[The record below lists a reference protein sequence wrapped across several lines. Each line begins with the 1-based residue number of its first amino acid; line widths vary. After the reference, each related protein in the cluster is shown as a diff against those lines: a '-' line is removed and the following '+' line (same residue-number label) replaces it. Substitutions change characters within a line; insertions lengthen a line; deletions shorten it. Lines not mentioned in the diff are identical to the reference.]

1 MIKKK
6 VLRDAKGVAIIKQ
19 KPYKLDENLIKNKNG
34 LKLRSKFL
42 TKDGREKVNV
52 LKYFVMN
59 QINKCDI
66 IYFKPALEERYKIV
80 KKYPKPKPE
89 DSDSDSDL
97 YDSDPDAKII
107 ESIDWGEPEG
117 GGGVR
122 DRYKEM
128 DYDTYEKFSDSFRRP
143 YKNKKYIYPT
153 YSQEDQTELDRLT
166 EQSNTDVE
174 EYKNINNRFISA
186 ITQADQS
193 KFGEIT
199 VINDAIGENSF
210 LYKDLTNMPFFCV
223 NKNFDREDK
232 NDWTDIIGASISNC
246 KKNVMFIYSHTYDPE
261 NPDDPDE
268 SSVMLHSVVLFR
280 ITFKKNLKDGFY
292 SSTDSKWVLY
302 IDLLCTNQKGRG
314 RLDNPGSSRLLNLL
328 FESAPLINIQE
339 VVLTSHPGAIK
350 VYRKLGFRTSKE
362 MEFNMPEH
370 HQQNLVLVLPK
381 KIRERDDDVESSK
394 KSKSTMGGKK
404 SRGGNRSRK
413 CQRERSKERSKETRR
428 FSLKGKV

>member
-1 MIKKK
+1 MIKKTI
-6 VLRDAKGVAIIKQ
+6 LRDEKGIAILKQ
-19 KPYKLDENLIKNKNG
+19 KPYNLDENLIKNKNG
-34 LKLRSKFL
+34 LKLQSKFL

-59 QINKCDI
+59 QIDKCDI
-66 IYFKPALEERYKIV
+66 IYFKSALEERHKIM

-89 DSDSDSDL
+89 DSDSDSD
-97 YDSDPDAKII
+97 YSDTDSKII

-122 DRYKEM
+122 DRYKEL
-128 DYDTYEKFSDSFRRP
+128 DYDAYEKFSDSFRRP

-153 YSQEDQTELDRLT
+153 YSQEDQTELDRLET
-166 EQSNTDVE
+166 QSNADVE
-174 EYKNINNRFISA
+174 EYRNINNRFISA

-223 NKNFDREDK
+223 NKNFDKEDR
-232 NDWTDIIGASISNC
+232 NDWTDIIGASMNNC

-268 SSVMLHSVVLFR
+268 SSVILHSVVLFR
-280 ITFKKNLKDGFY
+280 ITFKKNLKEGFY

-302 IDLLCTNQKGRG
+302 IDLLCTNQGEKRRG

-339 VVLTSHPGAIK
+339 VVLTSHPGATK
-350 VYRKLGFRTSKE
+350 VYRKLGFRTSNEIKFNKE
-362 MEFNMPEH
+362 EP
-370 HQQNLVLVLPK
+370 QGQNFVLVLPK
-381 KIRERDDDVESSK
+381 KTRERDDDDVDSSK

-404 SRGGNRSRK
+404 SRGRNRSRGGNRSRK
-413 CQRERSKERSKETRR
+413 TRAQTMGNQR
-428 FSLKGKV
+428 